1 MATLIGTGIVTDG
14 LVFHYNLNSSQSW
27 KGKPTTNFTGN
38 RGFRKTDSSYSLST
52 YNPGGRFLK
61 NHPNSITVYFL
72 DGGSAHTAYNGGVA
86 DATNTHHGYH
96 IYDEDLREP
105 VFRMRDVD
113 GQWKARSVGLGKT
126 WSEMGL
132 TTGDTYTISWKQKTT
147 NLSKTSNIGLY
158 GKNTSN
164 ALGFHDG
171 RSPGQGTG
179 VKYNTKINTWEQLY
193 ATFTLG
199 STFDASSTYDISV
212 YGYGHYV
219 TRAELRVTD
228 LQIEKGSFSGYH
240 HSISARGNTSCLFD
254 VAGTQS
260 LNVANTTPT
269 SDGGF
274 EFDGTDDRID
284 FGSDVEFKSS
294 GGWTVE
300 SWVKYDSVPGSYNN
314 TTSPGNF
321 IGSEAITHNSWY
333 WSVLDGKLSLWNK
346 SPGIWRQGSTTLQ
359 ANTWYQAVLVSNSN
373 GTSYQMYLNGAA
385 EGGNHTTYS
394 WNSSY
399 SGLKV
404 RYIGQGNTSNVRR
417 VNGKIYATRIY
428 DRALT
433 ANEVKQNFEAERH
446 QYGI

>member
-1 MATLIGTGIVTDG
+1 MATLTGTGIVTDG
-14 LVFHYNLNSSQSW
+14 LVFHYNVNSDQSW
-27 KGKPTTNFTGN
+27 KGKPTTNFAGHRIN
-38 RGFRKTDSSYSLST
+38 RLDSSYDEWT
-52 YNPGGRFLK
+52 YNPGGRWQK
-61 NHPNSITVYFL
+61 NHPNRIRVFNLSGTEISNFV
-72 DGGSAHTAYNGGVA
+72 NGGVG
-86 DATNTHHGYH
+86 DYTNTHHAYW

-105 VFRMRDVD
+105 VVRLRDVD
-113 GQWKARSVGLGKT
+113 ANWKANSFAFQT
-126 WSEMGL
+126 QWSGMGI

-147 NLSKTSNIGLY
+147 NLSKTLNVGIY
-158 GKNTSN
+158 AKNTSN
-164 ALGFHDG
+164 TNGFHDG

-179 VKYNTKINTWEQLY
+179 VKYNSKLNTWQQLY
-193 ATFTLG
+193 ATFTMG
-199 STFDASSTYDISV
+199 STFDASTTDTV
-212 YGYGHYV
+212 YLFGYGQY
-219 TRAELRVTD
+219 TNRSEFRITD
-228 LQIEKGSFSGYH
+228 VQMEKGYFSGF
-240 HSISARGNTSCLFD
+240 SRSTSARGNTACLFD

-274 EFDGTDDRID
+274 ELDGTDDYVD

-321 IGSEAITHNSWY
+321 IGSDTISHSSWY
-333 WSVLDGKLSLWNK
+333 WSVLDAKLSLWNI

-359 ANTWYQAVLVSNSN
+359 ADTWYQAVLVSNSN
-373 GTSYQMYLNGAA
+373 GTSYQMYLNGTA
-385 EGGNHTTYS
+385 EGGNHTSYS

-399 SGLKV
+399 AGLKV
-404 RYIGQGNTSNVRR
+404 RYIGQGNTGNVRR

>member
-1 MATLIGTGIVTDG
+1 MATLTGTGIVTDG
-14 LVFHYNLNSSQSW
+14 LVFHYNVNSHQSW
-27 KGKPTTNFTGN
+27 KGKPTTNFAGY
-38 RGFRKTDSSYSLST
+38 RGIRKTDSSYVVST
-52 YNPGGRFLK
+52 HDFGGSFLK
-61 NHPNSITVYFL
+61 NHPESITVYFL
-72 DGGSAHTAYNGGVA
+72 DGSSQHAAVNGGVT
-86 DATNTHHGYH
+86 DYTNTHHGYH
-96 IYDEDLREP
+96 YYDEDLREP

-113 GQWKARSVGLGKT
+113 AQWKARSFPLGT
-126 WSEMGL
+126 WSELGI

-147 NLSKTSNIGLY
+147 NLSKSLNIGIY
-158 GKNTSN
+158 GKNASN
-164 ALGFHDG
+164 ASGFHDG

-179 VKYNTKINTWEQLY
+179 VKYNTKLNTWEQLY
-193 ATFTLG
+193 STFTMG
-199 STFDASSTYDISV
+199 SVFDPNSSVDVSV

-219 TRAELRVTD
+219 ARAELRVTD

-240 HSISARGNTSCLFD
+240 HSTSARASTACLID

-274 EFDGTDDRID
+274 ELDGTDDYVD

-321 IGSEAITHNSWY
+321 IGSDTVSHSSWY
-333 WSVLDGKLSLWNK
+333 WSVLSGKLSLWNL
-346 SPGIWRQGSTTLQ
+346 SPGIWKQGSTTLQ

-373 GTSYQMYLNGAA
+373 GTSYQMYLNGVA
-385 EGGNHTTYS
+385 EAGDHTSYS

-428 DRALT
+428 DKALT
-433 ANEVKQNFEAERH
+433 ADEVKQNFEAERH